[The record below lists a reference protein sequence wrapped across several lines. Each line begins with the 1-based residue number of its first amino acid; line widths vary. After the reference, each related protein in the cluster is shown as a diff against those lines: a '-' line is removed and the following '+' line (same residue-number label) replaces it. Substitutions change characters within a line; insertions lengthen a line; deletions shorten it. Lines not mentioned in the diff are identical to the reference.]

1 MVGNKLLLLWEM
13 PSSAVKQSERPNIDT
28 WSTFSK
34 LWLFIFWL
42 KNILHL
48 FSVHMCACTQMW
60 RSEDNSGVPVLFFS
74 DAERENQL
82 IDFVASAFTH
92 QAILP
97 ALSRF

>member
-1 MVGNKLLLLWEM
+1 
-13 PSSAVKQSERPNIDT
+13 
-28 WSTFSK
+28 
-34 LWLFIFWL
+34 
-42 KNILHL
+42 
-48 FSVHMCACTQMW
+48 MW